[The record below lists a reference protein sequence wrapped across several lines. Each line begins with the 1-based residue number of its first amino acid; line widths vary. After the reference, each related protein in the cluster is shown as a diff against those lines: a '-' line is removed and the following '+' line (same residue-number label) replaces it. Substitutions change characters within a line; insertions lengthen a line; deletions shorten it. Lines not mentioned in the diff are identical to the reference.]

1 MICSTRPTGT
11 PSRIQPCPTSC
22 CGAAPPPPSPAATA
36 IRPAGRAAPRTRL
49 WRGSRLRTSF
59 SKCGRWDMKSGARGS
74 AWHGGPY
81 RPVDLMRK
89 VAANASDADVIAAA
103 DYFAAQTLRP
113 RVTVI
118 ERARI
123 PRMRVI
129 GWVYALDPHGGHEA
143 LGQRL
148 IEWSPDPSRHERRD
162 DIMRYTAFV
171 SPGSVE
177 RGRRIATTGQDAG
190 VQACSSCHGAHLQG
204 WKLDTAAGGP
214 LAHVSDAATGGVS
227 RPGTEQGPR
236 PRRCSRLAAK
246 LSARRHDRGG
256 GVRGLSLAA
265 RGGRAAQTQ
274 AALSAL

>member
-1 MICSTRPTGT
+1 MHLSGSQRQFTEAQLNDLFYAPDWYPDSHSAMPDIVLRGRAPTTFACGYCHSPSGQGRPENASLAGL
-11 PSRIQPCPTSC
+11 
-22 CGAAPPPPSPAATA
+22 PAAYIVQQVA
-36 IRPAGRAAPRTRL
+36 
-49 WRGSRLRTSF
+49 
-59 SKCGRWDMKSGARGS
+59 DMKSGARGS

-162 DIMRYTAFV
+162 DVMRYTVFV
-171 SPGSVE
+171 SPGSVK

-190 VQACSSCHGAHLQG
+190 AQACSSCHGAHLQG
-204 WKLDTAAGGP
+204 VGLIPP
-214 LAHVSDAATGGVS
+214 LAGRSPTYLMRQLVAFQTGDRAGDAAAPMQPV
-227 RPGTEQGPR
+227 
-236 PRRCSRLAAK
+236 AAK
-246 LSARRHDRGG
+246 LSLADMIAVAAYAG
-256 GVRGLSLAA
+256 SL
-265 RGGRAAQTQ
+265 
-274 AALSAL
+274 